1 MADKVLCEK
10 SDLVAVANAI
20 RGKNG
25 TTNTYKVNQLAGA
38 VENISSGTTL
48 PTLSNPGSAADLR
61 SGKQLIDQS
70 GNKITGTLATVTQA
84 TPSITVNSSGLI
96 TASATQSAGYV
107 ASGTKSAT
115 KQLPTKSAATITPG
129 TSNQTI
135 AAGTYLTGTQTI
147 KGDANLVADNIKS
160 GVSIFGVT
168 GTASGGGGSGST
180 ETCTF
185 NVTLTNTSRF
195 LLLVYLDIN
204 NNVVIRNAQNPV
216 FTGESII
223 MAKKPFLAQ
232 YSGAMAIGS
241 CSGGDIYNL
250 NNYQSS
256 IDIFKGNTIGSFGS
270 IVIPTSD
277 IITVFVSCFLPDTL
291 ISLAD
296 GTKKQIKNLTYSDNL
311 LVWNFNEGKLDTASI
326 CWLTKSGLKNEHY
339 YKLTFSDGTILK
351 TTGQNSNHKIYNVD
365 EHFFKGVDKTKI
377 GDRIFSENG
386 IVTVTNK
393 EYIEEEVEYYN
404 LITTKYINC
413 FAEGILTS
421 DSYGNM
427 YQHDE
432 NMMNIQDGR
441 TIRPYN
447 EFEAIGIK
455 RYWYDT
461 LCLGEVNG
469 TINEIKNYI
478 DKLECQMLT
487 PPGYNELK

>member
-20 RGKNG
+20 RSKNG
-25 TTNTYKVNQLAGA
+25 TTNNYKVNQLAGA

-61 SGKQLIDQS
+61 SGKELIDQS

-107 ASGTKSAT
+107 SSGTKEAT
-115 KQLPTKSAATITPG
+115 KQLTTKSAATITPG

-135 AAGTYLTGTQTI
+135 AAGTYLTGAQTI
-147 KGDANLVADNIKS
+147 KGDSNLVAENIKS

-180 ETCTF
+180 ETCTLIA
-185 NVTLTNTSRF
+185 NLSRGA
-195 LLLVYLDIN
+195 LLHLMYLDIN
-204 NNVVIRNAQNPV
+204 NNIVLRNGLGNEEIV
-216 FTGESII
+216 NGENII
-223 MAKKPFLAQ
+223 MAKKPFLA
-232 YSGAMAIGS
+232 S
-241 CSGGDIYNL
+241 SGGPVMRGSFSGCKFYHANDFSEYTGTLVPSTYVVPI
-250 NNYQSS
+250 S
-256 IDIFKGNTIGSFGS
+256 NTIT
-270 IVIPTSD
+270 IVL
-277 IITVFVSCFLPDTL
+277 SCFLPDTL
-291 ISLAD
+291 ITLAD
-296 GTKKQIKNLTYSDNL
+296 GTKKQIKDLTYSDNL
-311 LVWNFNEGKLDTASI
+311 LVWNFNEGKIDTASI
-326 CWLTKSGLKNEHY
+326 CWLTTSGLKNDHY

-365 EHFFKGVDKTKI
+365 ERFFKGVDKTEI

-386 IVTVTNK
+386 IVTVVNK

-421 DSYGNM
+421 DRYGNM

-441 TIRPYN
+441 TIRPYS
-447 EFEAIGIK
+447 EFEAIGINK
-455 RYWYDT
+455 YWYDT

-469 TINEIKNYI
+469 TIDEIKNYI

-487 PPGYNELK
+487 PPGYNKLK